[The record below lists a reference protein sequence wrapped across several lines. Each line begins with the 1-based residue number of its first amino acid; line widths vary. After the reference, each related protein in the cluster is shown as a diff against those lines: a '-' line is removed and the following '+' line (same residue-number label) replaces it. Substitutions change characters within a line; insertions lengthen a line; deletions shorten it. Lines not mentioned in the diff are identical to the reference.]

1 LFLFCSL
8 RRLLVAGCTLLV
20 FAGVCYAGSGDS
32 AGKSSHRAAPRR
44 ARTTVRHSA
53 HRGRLVYA
61 AEHKKS
67 SKKYRHRRSRRKRGQ
82 QKIDAQRARE
92 IQEALIREHYLS
104 GKPDGIWG
112 SATQKAMQRYQ
123 ADNGWQTKTTPDSR
137 ALIKLGL
144 GPDHAHLLNPDTAMT
159 GVAEADVRTA
169 ADAKQPAKAVSAAD
183 AKAKPMVK
191 PAADSE
197 AVAPSAAAP
206 ANGDPAPAADSNPAA
221 KPQK

>member
-1 LFLFCSL
+1 
-8 RRLLVAGCTLLV
+8 
-20 FAGVCYAGSGDS
+20 
-32 AGKSSHRAAPRR
+32 
-44 ARTTVRHSA
+44 VRHSA

-67 SKKYRHRRSRRKRGQ
+67 SKEYRRRRSRRKRGQ

-159 GVAEADVRTA
+159 GVAEADAKTA

>member
-1 LFLFCSL
+1 
-8 RRLLVAGCTLLV
+8 
-20 FAGVCYAGSGDS
+20 
-32 AGKSSHRAAPRR
+32 
-44 ARTTVRHSA
+44 VRHSA

-67 SKKYRHRRSRRKRGQ
+67 SKEYRRRRSRRKRGQ

-159 GVAEADVRTA
+159 GVAEAD
-169 ADAKQPAKAVSAAD
+169 AKTAAD

-206 ANGDPAPAADSNPAA
+206 ANETSAPAADSNQTA